1 MKEKPSRLDSVGE
14 GRTREKKEMGGFRFQ
29 ERLEWGRL
37 ATFVPNKGLPVY
49 DWFYYKEG
57 FSRELVMQLLRM
69 FRPESSEWVLDPFCG
84 AGTTL
89 LACRESGVNS
99 VGFDVLPVSVFA
111 SRVKT
116 RDYDKGEL
124 RESLSGILKA
134 RYSRPRFV
142 VKHPMIRRAFPPRL
156 LEQVVFF
163 RNQISGLKDRA
174 IREFFML
181 CLMNVAV
188 KSSYL
193 WKDGAV
199 LKIRKKPVPPVKD
212 MLKRQARRM
221 IRDVED
227 PENPSSKAR
236 ALVDFGD
243 SRSVRLEDG
252 SVKAVITSPPY
263 LNKIEYTRIYDVE
276 NELFLSHVMPE
287 PPVRTFIGL
296 TLEKLEKSSAMLAK
310 ALDPET
316 VNSLPQEA
324 CPYFTDMMQSIGELH
339 RVCQSGARVGLVVGN
354 GCFPQVPE
362 GVSDVVESDVLLSRL
377 ARAAGFEVEKIVVLN
392 KRWCTRNRTEK
403 VGQLRESLLLW
414 RKP

>member
-1 MKEKPSRLDSVGE
+1 M
-14 GRTREKKEMGGFRFQ
+14 EKKDGFKFQ

-57 FSRELVMQLLRM
+57 FSRELVMQLIRM
-69 FRPESSEWVLDPFCG
+69 FRPESREWVLDPFCG

-116 RDYDKGEL
+116 RDYEPAKL
-124 RESLSGILKA
+124 KESLSGLLKA

-142 VKHPMIRRAFPPRL
+142 VKHPIIRKAFPPRL

-163 RNQISGLKDRA
+163 RDWIMGLGEQATRD
-174 IREFFML
+174 FLML

-221 IRDVED
+221 IKDVEGLGGTTG
-227 PENPSSKAR
+227 KGK

-243 SRSVRLEDG
+243 SRSVRLKDG

-263 LNKIEYTRIYDVE
+263 LNKIEYTRIYEVE
-276 NELFLSHVMPE
+276 NELFLRHVMPE

-296 TLEKLEKSSAMLAK
+296 TLEKLERSSAMLAK

-316 VNSLPQEA
+316 ANSLPQEA

-339 RVCQSGARVGLVVGN
+339 RVCKSGARVGLVVGN
-354 GCFPQVPE
+354 GCFPS
-362 GVSDVVESDVLLSRL
+362 GVVESDVLLSRL
-377 ARAAGFEVEKIVVLN
+377 AQEAGFEVEKIVVLN